1 MERYIQYLSIL
12 LNNTFVDEIF
22 AIVYGFYI
30 FFKTLYKINR
40 NMSSNQD

>member
-1 MERYIQYLSIL
+1 MDNLKTML
-12 LNNTFVDEIF
+12 DNTFVDEIF

-40 NMSSNQD
+40 NMSGNQN